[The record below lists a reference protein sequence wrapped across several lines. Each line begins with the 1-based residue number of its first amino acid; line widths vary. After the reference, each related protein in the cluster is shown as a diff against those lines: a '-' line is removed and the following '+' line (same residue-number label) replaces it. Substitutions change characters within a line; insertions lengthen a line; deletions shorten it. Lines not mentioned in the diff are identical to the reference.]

1 METLKFDT
9 LDQQQYLPRG
19 KLEELC
25 AQASPDQNKSPRM
38 TKKSNPRNQQKQPQ
52 EPAFDMRKLPPSPV
66 NDMGVTEKTQQF
78 LEVSFSNVRATHP
91 KLTIPHSCASLF
103 R

>member
-1 METLKFDT
+1 METLKFET

-38 TKKSNPRNQQKQPQ
+38 TKKNNPRNQQKQPQ
-52 EPAFDMRKLPPSPV
+52 EPAFDMRKLPASPV

-78 LEVSFSNVRATHP
+78 LEVSFTNVNYRHTP
-91 KLTIPHSCASLF
+91 N
-103 R
+103 

>member
-25 AQASPDQNKSPRM
+25 AQASPDQNKSPRT
-38 TKKSNPRNQQKQPQ
+38 TKKTNPRNQQKPQ

-78 LEVSFSNVRATHP
+78 LEVSFSNVR
-91 KLTIPHSCASLF
+91 